1 MRHSFILFIALALFV
16 LPIGPVF
23 AGDPGVSFV
32 TEQCG
37 DWNVGF
43 NWSNMDEY
51 KRSVSHGNSETG
63 GVKVSTDTLVMTSAA
78 DPEIMMKI
86 AIMKY
91 TSRDSSPVN
100 SSILMVRADEALS
113 KSGSC
118 NRLSSAAGTID
129 GRPAAFVS
137 GSRCQDERPVY
148 IAVYPV
154 SHYFD
159 RSGHTLESDALGVI
173 VSTYDSEITERLMSS
188 IKIEQSN

>member
-1 MRHSFILFIALALFV
+1 MRHSFISFIALALFV

-51 KRSVSHGNSETG
+51 KRSVSHGNSEAG
-63 GVKVSTDTLVMTSAA
+63 GVKVSTDTLVMISAA
-78 DPEIMMKI
+78 DPERMVKI

-100 SSILMVRADEALS
+100 SSILMARADEALS

-137 GSRCQDERPVY
+137 GSRCLDERPVY

-159 RSGHTLESDALGVI
+159 GSGHTLESDALGVI

-188 IKIEQSN
+188 IKIKQSK